1 MDWHFSCMFQGC
13 FMQWEHRFDFFNEN
27 FGDQKG
33 DD

>member
-1 MDWHFSCMFQGC
+1 MDWHFS
-13 FMQWEHRFDFFNEN
+13 FMLIYAMRTQILFFNEN